1 MTGAPQGGMEP
12 GRGRAGARREGATS
26 PYQMA
31 GTAWAIPCS
40 NPASLSQARL
50 SCALHSF
57 LLHAVGRVLRLP
69 GPGLRSGVS
78 VGWLALSAALLGG
91 CAVYVPGQRVVTEG
105 GVVVGSAPPPMVQET
120 VTVQPSIGMVWI
132 PGLWFW
138 DGGNYR
144 WRGGH
149 WAHPPAGYSRWA
161 PGAWHAAPGGHVWH
175 AGGWRR

>member
-1 MTGAPQGGMEP
+1 MGHPVLQSGISFTSETVMRIAFLPL
-12 GRGRAGARREGATS
+12 ARRGACAS
-26 PYQMA
+26 SA
-31 GTAWAIPCS
+31 GTG
-40 NPASLSQARL
+40 PAL
-50 SCALHSF
+50 
-57 LLHAVGRVLRLP
+57 
-69 GPGLRSGVS
+69 
-78 VGWLALSAALLGG
+78 
-91 CAVYVPGQRVVTEG
+91 GQRVVTEG

>member
-1 MTGAPQGGMEP
+1 MGHPVLQSGISFTSETVMRIAFLPL
-12 GRGRAGARREGATS
+12 ARRGACAS
-26 PYQMA
+26 SA
-31 GTAWAIPCS
+31 GTG
-40 NPASLSQARL
+40 PAL
-50 SCALHSF
+50 
-57 LLHAVGRVLRLP
+57 GRI
-69 GPGLRSGVS
+69 GGLV
-78 VGWLALSAALLGG
+78 ALSAALLGG

-138 DGGNYR
+138 DGENYR